1 MNEIAEAIQNY
12 GFSVIL
18 LAWMIYKDYKFNEN
32 ILAVLDKIQVVLAKL
47 ETWHS
52 AEETNHENLA

>member
-1 MNEIAEAIQNY
+1 MEQIAQALTNY
-12 GFSVIL
+12 GFSAVL

-32 ILAVLDKIQVVLAKL
+32 ILAVLDKIQVVLGKL

-52 AEETNHENLA
+52 AEEANNGNL

>member
-1 MNEIAEAIQNY
+1 MEEIAQIVNNY
-12 GFSVIL
+12 GMSVVL

-32 ILAVLDKIQVVLAKL
+32 ILAVLDKIQIVLAKL

-52 AEETNHENLA
+52 AEGESA

>member
-1 MNEIAEAIQNY
+1 MEQIAEAITNY
-12 GFSVIL
+12 GFSAIL
-18 LAWMIYKDYKFNEN
+18 LAWMIFKDYKFNEN

-52 AEETNHENLA
+52 AEEEKK